1 MKFKFVPSFFWKK
14 HNEKIVFLF
23 FAIRKIKGWESLFLE
38 TDEL

>member
-1 MKFKFVPSFFWKK
+1 MKFKFVPSFFGKNITK
-14 HNEKIVFLF
+14 RLFFLF